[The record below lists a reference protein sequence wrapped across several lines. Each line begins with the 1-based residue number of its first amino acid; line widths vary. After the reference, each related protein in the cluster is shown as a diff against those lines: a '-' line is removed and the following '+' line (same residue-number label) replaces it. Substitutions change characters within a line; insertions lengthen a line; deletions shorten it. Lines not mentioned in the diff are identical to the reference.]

1 MNRLVP
7 CLVLLV
13 ATALNAASSDLL
25 KEGLRQANAGQIDQA
40 LATLRQAA
48 AADSGD
54 AAAQTALGLV
64 ALQRQQYAE
73 AQAALERALSLDPR
87 SETALFALGLLF
99 EKQRQ
104 PGAARSAW
112 QRLAALTQS
121 SDLREMAQRHLERLE

>member
-1 MNRLVP
+1 MAA
-7 CLVLLV
+7 
-13 ATALNAASSDLL
+13 ATFLRAASSDLL
-25 KEGLRQANAGQIDQA
+25 KEGLRLANDGRLDQA

-73 AQAALERALSLDPR
+73 AQAALERALSLDPQ
-87 SETALFALGLLF
+87 SETALFSLGLLF

-104 PGAARSAW
+104 PAAARSAW
-112 QRLAALTQS
+112 QRLASITRS
-121 SDLREMAQRHLERLE
+121 SELREMAQRHLERLE